1 MNCSIMKLHRAGFS
15 LLCKCNPVKWLWQHR
30 SFQPRTENLMKRI
43 ESWDEHRVKAVIPYW
58 SSFLTHWPPFDLECF
73 VEVPMDVV
81 GTQSS
86 GVCLCLLLIQKK
98 KMMFTDRLCVL
109 FDAIVFGLSMKQKS
123 LLFCQ
128 SIHWIFE
135 CWISRLYWGCSLNL
149 VLWILLPWRIC
160 LGKLRNKF
168 SWVGLGA

>member
-1 MNCSIMKLHRAGFS
+1 MPSVESVKISLKIQAQSMNCSIMKLHRAGFS

-98 KMMFTDRLCVL
+98 KWCLLT
-109 FDAIVFGLSMKQKS
+109 AYVFCLMLLYLALAWNRSRYCSVRAFIGYLSV
-123 LLFCQ
+123 
-128 SIHWIFE
+128 E
-135 CWISRLYWGCSLNL
+135 
-149 VLWILLPWRIC
+149 
-160 LGKLRNKF
+160 
-168 SWVGLGA
+168 